1 MPTVEDNRRVWDA
14 EYAWPAAGDEWS
26 RPWGGSDM
34 EWHAT
39 ILPRIRAFLPCGT
52 ILEIAPGHGRW
63 SVFLREHCRRLILVD
78 LSETAIAACRRR
90 FAGDERVACH
100 VNDGSSLSMI
110 ADASVDFAFSFDSLV
125 HVEADTLAAYM
136 EQLARKL
143 TPEGAAFLHH
153 SNLGEYA
160 RYYAAAGLLPA
171 VARRALAR
179 LRVLDRDHWRA
190 RSVTAGGVRALA
202 ERIGL
207 SCPAQELVN
216 WGTRRLIDGL
226 TVLARPESRWARP
239 TRVLRNRRF
248 MQEARG
254 AARLAVL
261 YSRPDSR
268 P

>member
-1 MPTVEDNRRVWDA
+1 
-14 EYAWPAAGDEWS
+14 
-26 RPWGGSDM
+26 M

-39 ILPRIRAFLPCGT
+39 ILPRIRAFLPCET

-63 SVFLREHCRRLILVD
+63 STFLRDHCRRLILVD

-90 FAGDERVACH
+90 FADDQRVVCH
-100 VNDGSSLSMI
+100 VNDGSSLAMV
-110 ADASVDFAFSFDSLV
+110 ADGTIDFAFSFDSLV
-125 HVEADTLAAYM
+125 HVEADTLAAYV
-136 EQLARKL
+136 EQMARKL
-143 TPEGAAFLHH
+143 APDGAAFLHH

-171 VARRALAR
+171 IARRALAR
-179 LRVLDRDHWRA
+179 LQVLDRDHWRA
-190 RSVTAGGVRALA
+190 HSVTAGGVRAVAKLA
-202 ERIGL
+202 GL

-216 WGTRRLIDGL
+216 WGTRRLIDGM
-226 TVLARPESRWARP
+226 TVLVRPGSRWARP

-261 YSRPDSR
+261 YGRPDSR
-268 P
+268 AR